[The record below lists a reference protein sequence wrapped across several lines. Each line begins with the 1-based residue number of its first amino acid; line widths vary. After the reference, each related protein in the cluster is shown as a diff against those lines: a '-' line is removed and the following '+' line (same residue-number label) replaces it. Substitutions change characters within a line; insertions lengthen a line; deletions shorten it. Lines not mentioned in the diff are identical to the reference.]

1 MPILLAFE
9 TIRWSTDG
17 TVTLGEALAANQAR
31 TTPNLAFD
39 RSRLL
44 LSAEVLDTTVLT
56 TLDTGANTTE
66 LNATFA
72 EMFSAVV
79 RASGKRGTAAITGI
93 GGSQTF
99 DSVELPQLVFT
110 IGAKAIAIRP
120 ASVTLQRLEAIGGD
134 CCVGNAGHDL
144 LLQGRGFSIDFSR
157 MTLTVD

>member
-1 MPILLAFE
+1 
-9 TIRWSTDG
+9 
-17 TVTLGEALAANQAR
+17 VH

-44 LSAEVLDTTVLT
+44 LSAGVLDKTVLT

-66 LNATFA
+66 LNANFADTFPD
-72 EMFSAVV
+72 VV
-79 RASGKRGTAAITGI
+79 RTAGKRGKADITGI
-93 GGSQTF
+93 GGSRTF
-99 DSVELPQLVFT
+99 DSVELPELRFT
-110 IGAKAIAIRP
+110 IGAKNVTIRP
-120 ASVTLQRLEAIGGD
+120 ASVTLQRIETMGGD